1 MTGYS
6 SARKLTNVVGRVD
19 YISNPERQEK
29 IMSFHNTTDNDF
41 WHKLAR
47 ESQSQHKPQIH
58 KKIVKKNGQEIVKEF
73 QSKCCEAREFIIGLP
88 QNCGWRAED
97 IADWFK
103 ETYNV
108 ECACAIHKKVVKD
121 EKGNIIKDENGN
133 TLYNLHAHLIFSE
146 RELLPEPLIVEHKTA
161 QRTYYYDEKGK
172 KCKKADAVKVV
183 PKGTVIQEGST
194 RYFTDKNEYFKTIRF
209 ALEVKEFL
217 LYQDL
222 GLEKF
227 DKRSMWATKHI
238 GKNNPKD
245 EVIREANKLAEEMT
259 KYYKS
264 IEDKY
269 DFGNRTPKE
278 EFCRLYNIPCK
289 STFSVVLT
297 ADIREKFVNFKEL
310 YPLTQ
315 KTAENRFESLTEP
328 NKDKVSEV
336 KENYFA
342 DWSDEQLEEELD
354 YWQQQKYHGESDLE
368 KAKKIPYQAN
378 SDNVVLQDVARINR
392 KELTEKYKDQKG
404 NTLIEK
410 IERFIAFTKYCIRQ
424 LIDEIKVRNNVAN
437 ANLNY
442 DYEKSEPSKQE
453 NDIDLDEPEM

>member
-1 MTGYS
+1 MAGYS

-19 YISNPERQEK
+19 YISNPKRQENIK
-29 IMSFHNTTDNDF
+29 SFYSTTDNDF

-97 IADWFK
+97 IVDWFK
-103 ETYNV
+103 ETYGV

-121 EKGNIIKDENGN
+121 EEGNIVKDENGN

-146 RELLPEPLIVEHKTA
+146 RELLPEPSVVEQKVA

-172 KCKKADAVKVV
+172 KCKKADAVKIV
-183 PKGTVIQEGST
+183 PKGTVIQEGNT
-194 RYFTDKNEYFKTIRF
+194 RYFTDKNEYFKTLRF
-209 ALEVKEFL
+209 ALEVKEL
-217 LYQDL
+217 LIYQDL

-227 DKRSMWATKHI
+227 DKNSMWATKHI
-238 GKNNPKD
+238 GKNNPKG
-245 EVIREANKLAEEMT
+245 EFISEYNELISELNN
-259 KYYKS
+259 YYKS
-264 IEDKY
+264 IEGKF
-269 DFGNRTPKE
+269 DFGSRTPKE
-278 EFCRLYNIPCK
+278 EFCRLYNLECK
-289 STFSVVLT
+289 STFSVALID
-297 ADIREKFVNFKEL
+297 DIREKFANFKEL

-315 KTAENRFESLTEP
+315 KTAENRFESFTEP
-328 NKDKVSEV
+328 NKDKVSES

-368 KAKKIPYQAN
+368 KVKKIPYQAN

-410 IERFIAFTKYCIRQ
+410 IERFIAFAKYCIEQ
-424 LIDEIKVRNNVAN
+424 IIDEIKVRNNVAN

-442 DYEKSEPSKQE
+442 DYEKSEPSEQE
-453 NDIDLDEPEM
+453 NDLDNDEIEF

>member
-1 MTGYS
+1 MAGYS

-29 IMSFHNTTDNDF
+29 IMSFHNTTDNEF
-41 WHKLAR
+41 WYKLAQ
-47 ESQSQHKPQIH
+47 ESQEQFK
-58 KKIVKKNGQEIVKEF
+58 
-73 QSKCCEAREFIIGLP
+73 QSGTHGKCCEAREFIIGLP
-88 QNCGWRAED
+88 QNCGWKAEW

-103 ETYNV
+103 ETYGV
-108 ECACAIHKKVVKD
+108 ECACAIHYKKK
-121 EKGNIIKDENGN
+121 EN
-133 TLYNLHAHLIFSE
+133 NLHAHLIFSE
-146 RELLPEPLIVEHKTA
+146 RELLSEPSIVEQKVA

-172 KCKKADAVKVV
+172 KCKKVDAVKVV
-183 PKGTVIQEGST
+183 PKGTVIQEGNT
-194 RYFTDKNEYFKTIRF
+194 RYFTDKNEYFKTLRF
-209 ALEVKEFL
+209 ALEVKEL
-217 LYQDL
+217 LIYQDL

-227 DKRSMWATKHI
+227 DKRRMWATNHI
-238 GKNNPKD
+238 GKNNPKG

-264 IEDKY
+264 IEGKF
-269 DFGNRTPKE
+269 DFGSRTPKE
-278 EFCRLYNIPCK
+278 EFCRLYNLECK
-289 STFSVVLT
+289 STFSVALID
-297 ADIREKFVNFKEL
+297 DIREKFANFKEL

-315 KTAENRFESLTEP
+315 KTAENRFESFTEP
-328 NKDKVSEV
+328 NKDKVSES

-368 KAKKIPYQAN
+368 KVKKIPYQAN

-410 IERFIAFTKYCIRQ
+410 IERFIAFAKYCIEQ
-424 LIDEIKVRNNVAN
+424 IIDEIKVRNNVAN

-442 DYEKSEPSKQE
+442 DYEKSEPSEQE
-453 NDIDLDEPEM
+453 NDLDNDEIEF